1 MANERKSLL
10 ARLFGY
16 SVTKPENDN
25 ERRMTFSDPDNM
37 DGALEV
43 NSGIYGGFYNVVKNL
58 DLDASI
64 DETYLITNYRKI
76 AQEPEFDK
84 AIQDIV
90 NEVFSYDQEVYPVSL
105 NLQDV
110 KIGKE
115 AKKKINEEFERIL
128 KLMNFKTDAYDVFK
142 RWYVDG
148 RIYFHKVVD
157 SKNPKKGIVELRPI
171 DPRRIRKIRELI
183 EEGKTESGVSI
194 NQRYEEYYLY
204 NPNGL
209 NNKNLAG
216 LKIAKDSIC
225 FVNSGIFAKDSKSI
239 ISYIHKAIRFFNA
252 LRQMENSLVIY
263 RLSRASEKRVF
274 NIEVGD
280 LPTQKAES
288 YIQELI
294 QRHRKKLTFNQETG
308 EVSENTR
315 FATMQEDYWFPKR
328 DGKGTQVDI
337 LSGGQNLGDIE
348 DIMYFKNKLYESLNV
363 PVSRLD
369 PTSMFNVG
377 RTSEITRDEL
387 RFQKFINKIRK
398 KFSGIFDDI
407 LKTQLLLK
415 KIVSE
420 DEWNNIIYPDL
431 RYDFLEDNF
440 FTEIKWAEIYQNRFT
455 VMRDAI
461 EAKEQGFVSKEW
473 IRKNILNI
481 SDQDRLE
488 IEKELAK
495 EREEERENGE
505 DGFGDMGGDGNPP
518 PKRDNPFSP
527 KPQNKKPE
535 ADEPDDVPDILD
547 G

>member
-1 MANERKSLL
+1 MSDERRSLL
-10 ARLFGY
+10 SRLFGY
-16 SVTKPENDN
+16 SVTKPEQES
-25 ERRMTFSDPDNM
+25 ERRVTFSEPDNM
-37 DGALEV
+37 DGAMEV

-90 NEVFSYDQEVYPVSL
+90 NEVFSYDGEVYPVSL

-110 KIGKE
+110 KIGKA
-115 AKKKINEEFERIL
+115 AKKKITDEYEKIL
-128 KLMNFKTDAYDVFK
+128 RMLNFKADAYDVFK
-142 RWYVDG
+142 KWYVDG
-148 RIYFHKVVD
+148 RLYYHKVID
-157 SKNPKKGIVELRPI
+157 TNNPKKGIQELRPI

-183 EEGKTESGVSI
+183 DHGKAEHGVQI
-194 NQRYEEYYLY
+194 NQKYEEYYLY
-204 NPNGL
+204 NPSGL
-209 NNKNLAG
+209 SNKNLTG

-225 FVNSGIFAKDSKSI
+225 FVNSGLFAKDSKSI

-252 LRQMENSLVIY
+252 LRQIENSLVIY

-274 NIEVGD
+274 NIEIGD
-280 LPTQKAES
+280 LPAQKAES

-308 EVSENTR
+308 EVAENTR
-315 FATMQEDYWFPKR
+315 FMTMQEDYWFPKR

-348 DIMYFKNKLYESLNV
+348 DVMYFKNKLYESLNV

-369 PTSMFNVG
+369 SSTMFNVG
-377 RTSEITRDEL
+377 RTSEMTRDEL

-398 KFSGIFDDI
+398 KFSGLFDDI

-415 KIVSE
+415 KIVTE
-420 DEWNNIIYPDL
+420 EEWNQIIYPDL
-431 RYDFLEDNF
+431 RYDYLEDNF
-440 FTEIKWAEIYQNRFT
+440 FTEIKWSEIYQNRFT
-455 VMRDAI
+455 VMRDAV

-473 IRKNILNI
+473 IRRNILNI
-481 SDQDRLE
+481 SDEERDK
-488 IEKELAK
+488 IEKEIEAEK
-495 EREEERENGE
+495 EDDDGMDGE
-505 DGFGDMGGDGNPP
+505 MGGDGQSNNDGQPP
-518 PKRDNPFSP
+518 AK
-527 KPQNKKPE
+527 QNKTPPNFKQNKAE
-535 ADEPDDVPDILD
+535 DDNEDDVIE